1 MSTKKEKDEGS
12 LKVKKKPSMK
22 NLTRKDKPIKVNLTK
37 QKEENAIQEPEA
49 SSVDEVQSTG
59 NIQEV
64 EESVQQPST
73 EEAPVATEEKEVIEI
88 EEITTEEPEVVTK
101 TTEPVMV
108 ETPTDIPENVEK
120 LINFMK
126 DTGGDIKDYV
136 NLNTDYTSLDN
147 VRLLQEYYKKTK
159 PHLDSEEI
167 NFIMEDKFLFDPD
180 EDEQREI
187 KKKKLAMKEELAK
200 ASNFL
205 EDLKSKYY
213 DEIKLRPGITQDQQK
228 ATEFFNRHNK
238 EQEAIEQNLKIFRDT
253 TKDYFTNDF
262 KGFEFEVGEKRFKYN
277 VKNTNDIADKQSNMS
292 SFFKKFLD
300 KDGKVTNYSG
310 YHKAMYAAR
319 NVDNIASH
327 FYEQG
332 KADAIKNVVAE
343 TNNISTE
350 PRATASG
357 DVFINGLKV
366 KAISGADSSKLK
378 IKKRTFNT

>member
-22 NLTRKDKPIKVNLTK
+22 NLTKKDKPIKVNLTK

-213 DEIKLRPGITQDQQK
+213 DEIKLRPGITQDQQ
-228 ATEFFNRHNK
+228 
-238 EQEAIEQNLKIFRDT
+238 
-253 TKDYFTNDF
+253 
-262 KGFEFEVGEKRFKYN
+262 
-277 VKNTNDIADKQSNMS
+277 
-292 SFFKKFLD
+292 
-300 KDGKVTNYSG
+300 
-310 YHKAMYAAR
+310 
-319 NVDNIASH
+319 
-327 FYEQG
+327 
-332 KADAIKNVVAE
+332 
-343 TNNISTE
+343 
-350 PRATASG
+350 
-357 DVFINGLKV
+357 
-366 KAISGADSSKLK
+366 
-378 IKKRTFNT
+378 

>member
-22 NLTRKDKPIKVNLTK
+22 NLTKKDKPIKVNLTK

-228 ATEFFNRHNK
+228 ATEFFNRYNK
-238 EQEAIEQNLKIFRDT
+238 EQEAIEQNLKVFRDT

-262 KGFEFEVGEKRFKYN
+262 KGFEFEVGDKRFKYN